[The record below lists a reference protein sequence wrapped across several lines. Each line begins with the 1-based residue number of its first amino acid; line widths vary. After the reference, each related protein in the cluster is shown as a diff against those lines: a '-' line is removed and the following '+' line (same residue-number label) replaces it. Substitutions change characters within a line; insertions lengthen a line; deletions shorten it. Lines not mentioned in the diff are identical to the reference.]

1 MKVKKH
7 ARSLIQLSALLCTN
21 AWAVSD
27 PQSIKIA
34 EGFSFTPQLEVSER
48 FDDNFREVNT
58 GRESSWITRISPTF
72 AIGASSSKVDYRVAY
87 RADSDIF
94 HDSTKDNNTDHYL
107 TGDLG
112 MRFDSRNKVKFD
124 AGYKRVEETATL
136 DQRVENDKYTVS
148 HAGGMYTYGADSA
161 RGQIELSGDYEE
173 LRYQNGQ
180 NLNADKERDTT
191 EAISTFYYRVAPK
204 TRALIEG
211 RYTDYSYVS
220 NTRLDASKY
229 ALLGGMEWKAS
240 SKTSGSVK
248 IGAERKDYDRQ
259 GAESTDSSLWEVGAK
274 WMPKTYS
281 TFEFKTNQSM
291 VPGDD
296 GSSTIKQKS
305 ASLGWEHFW
314 LDRFSTTLRYARVNQ
329 EYTDIDRTDKIN
341 VYGIAAKYQ
350 MRRWMDVTLS
360 YNHSQDDSTQEDQAF
375 RRNIYLM
382 SFGFSL

>member
-7 ARSLIQLSALLCTN
+7 ARSLVKLSALLCAN
-21 AWAVSD
+21 AWAAND
-27 PQSIKIA
+27 PQSIKIV
-34 EGFSFTPQLEVSER
+34 EGLSFTPQLQVSER
-48 FDDNFREVNT
+48 YDDNFREVNT

-72 AIGASSSKVDYRVAY
+72 AIGAKSSKIDYRVAY

-107 TGDLG
+107 DGDLG
-112 MRFDSRNKVKFD
+112 FRFNSRNKLHFD

-136 DQRVENDKYTVS
+136 DQRIENDKYTVS

-161 RGQIELSGDYEE
+161 RGQIELSGDYEQ

-180 NLNADKERDTT
+180 NLNTDKERDTT
-191 EAISTFYYRVAPK
+191 EGIATFYYRVAPK

-220 NTRLDASKY
+220 NTRLDATKY
-229 ALLGGMEWKAS
+229 GLLGGVEWQPTA
-240 SKTSGSVK
+240 KTSGSVK
-248 IGAERKDYDRQ
+248 IGAERKDFDTQ
-259 GAESTDSSLWEVGAK
+259 GLATTNSTLWEVGTK
-274 WMPKTYS
+274 WKPRTYS
-281 TFEFKTNQSM
+281 TFDFKTNQSM
-291 VPGDD
+291 VPGND
-296 GSSTIKQKS
+296 GSSSIKQTS

-314 LDRFSTTLRYARVNQ
+314 LTRFSTTLRYTRANQ
-329 EYTDIDRTDKIN
+329 DYQDIDRKDKIN
-341 VYGIAAKYQ
+341 AYGIAAKYQ

-360 YNHSQDDSTQEDQAF
+360 YNHSQDDSTEDDQAF
-375 RRNIYLM
+375 RRNVYLM